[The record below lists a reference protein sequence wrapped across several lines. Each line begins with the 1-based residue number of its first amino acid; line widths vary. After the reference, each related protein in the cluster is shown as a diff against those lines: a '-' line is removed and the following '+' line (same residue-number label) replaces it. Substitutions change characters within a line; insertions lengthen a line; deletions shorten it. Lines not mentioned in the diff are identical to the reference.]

1 MIQII
6 INYNVKNFNFT
17 NKNENRVNKFISS
30 I

>member
-17 NKNENRVNKFISS
+17 NKNENKVNKFISS